1 MRHGKAESFANDDH
15 LRRLTERGVREVR
28 AAGQWLADEGLV
40 PTHAFV
46 SSAVRTQQTWGHLVD
61 VTGADI
67 EPVVDDAIY
76 TASPESA
83 LDILRGTPK
92 AAEVVLYLGHNP
104 TASSLAH
111 LLEDGDPDA
120 EAFRGITAGMATS
133 AMAVLDVH
141 VRWADLDAASARLTG
156 FYPGLG

>member
-1 MRHGKAESFANDDH
+1 M
-15 LRRLTERGVREVR
+15 
-28 AAGQWLADEGLV
+28 
-40 PTHAFV
+40 
-46 SSAVRTQQTWGHLVD
+46 
-61 VTGADI
+61 
-67 EPVVDDAIY
+67 VDDAIY

-141 VRWADLDAASARLTG
+141 VPWADLDAASARLTG